1 MLYINGELRSKS
13 SDQLESATVV
23 QTPVAATS
31 QTNNNSSSTSKFVI
45 GCTAS
50 QSACLIVYLMMVE
63 VVVGLQDM
71 RAMIEFAPPL
81 LNNKFLV
88 TASSAFDGSAF
99 QRRLRK
105 TDSVEESRGS
115 LLFDGVHGFM
125 TDLGTYA
132 GMKTVCELFQ
142 LTFYITDSFIHLTL
156 LYIKGAVGKV

>member
-1 MLYINGELRSKS
+1 MPTPI
-13 SDQLESATVV
+13 ATA
-23 QTPVAATS
+23 QS
-31 QTNNNSSSTSKFVI
+31 NNNNKNSSSSSRFVI
-45 GCTAS
+45 GCTTS
-50 QSACLIVYLMMVE
+50 QSACLIVYLMMAE

-132 GMKTVCELFQ
+132 GMIIYFPSYYNKFLF
-142 LTFYITDSFIHLTL
+142 SCTL
-156 LYIKGAVGKV
+156 DNLVPLAHQTPSPRLSDIL

>member
-1 MLYINGELRSKS
+1 
-13 SDQLESATVV
+13 
-23 QTPVAATS
+23 
-31 QTNNNSSSTSKFVI
+31 
-45 GCTAS
+45 
-50 QSACLIVYLMMVE
+50 MMVE

-142 LTFYITDSFIHLTL
+142 LTIYITDSFIHLTL

>member
-1 MLYINGELRSKS
+1 M
-13 SDQLESATVV
+13 A
-23 QTPVAATS
+23 
-31 QTNNNSSSTSKFVI
+31 
-45 GCTAS
+45 
-50 QSACLIVYLMMVE
+50 E

-115 LLFDGVHGFM
+115 LLFDGVKGFM
-125 TDLGTYA
+125 TDLGSYA
-132 GMKTVCELFQ
+132 GMILNFWSQFIFFDFDLIFYMRNFLLGTKYWSIDILF
-142 LTFYITDSFIHLTL
+142 
-156 LYIKGAVGKV
+156 